1 MLKIQFYNYNYN
13 YKAIFLISFIH
24 YEIFILNL
32 QPNLNLQS
40 NLNSQPNLIKFLII
54 FHYININFLQQNK
67 IQSKS
72 NKNITLDNFFSFK
85 IFKRNF

>member
-13 YKAIFLISFIH
+13 YKAIFLILFIH

-32 QPNLNLQS
+32 QP

>member
-13 YKAIFLISFIH
+13 YKAIFLILFIY

-32 QPNLNLQS
+32 QPNLI
-40 NLNSQPNLIKFLII
+40 IKFLII